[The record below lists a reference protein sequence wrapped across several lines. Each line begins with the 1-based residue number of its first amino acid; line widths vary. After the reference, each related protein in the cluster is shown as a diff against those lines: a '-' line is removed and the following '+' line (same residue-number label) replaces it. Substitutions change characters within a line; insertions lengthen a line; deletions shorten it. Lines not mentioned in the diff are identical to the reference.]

1 MTRMTMTEAT
11 CGGHLE
17 GIGSQPGSPL
27 PDEHSHLRGAGQSG
41 IRDSE
46 LSAFGEAQRLSI
58 FPGEAPTANA

>member
-17 GIGSQPGSPL
+17 GVGSRPGSPL

-41 IRDSE
+41 IRGSE
-46 LSAFGEAQRLSI
+46 LPTSGEAQRLSI
-58 FPGEAPTANA
+58 FPGGGPTANA